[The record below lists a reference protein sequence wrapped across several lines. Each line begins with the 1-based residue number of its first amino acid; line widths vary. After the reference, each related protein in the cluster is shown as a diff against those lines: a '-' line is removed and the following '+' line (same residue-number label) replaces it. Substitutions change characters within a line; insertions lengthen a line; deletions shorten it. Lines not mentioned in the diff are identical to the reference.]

1 MTRQRLLGTRSL
13 KGGVML
19 RLYGLVSIFLIFL
32 LIFSGRLWMH
42 QGQDEA
48 DEGSAN
54 PYVGRSGTS
63 DRGKRDSGRR
73 PDGLEARQGLGLG
86 VKDNPVGQRVRC
98 CAHMIKDHA
107 LLRTDQ
113 GLGYIRSGVS

>member
-1 MTRQRLLGTRSL
+1 
-13 KGGVML
+13 ML
-19 RLYGLVSIFLIFL
+19 RLYGLVSIFLYFYL
-32 LIFSGRLWMH
+32 FSLDDYGRTKAFLIFSGRLWIH

-54 PYVGRSGTS
+54 PYVGRSGMS

-86 VKDNPVGQRVRC
+86 VKDNPVGLRVRC